1 MRDIALKQLF
11 SLFKIVFLW
20 HSSDLSILTV
30 LTMNN
35 LEEKEHV
42 ILSYFNSTIAQSIPT
57 MKSQRMNSVKHLEE
71 TGKIQH
77 LDRMLGQDWEKN
89 ASLPGN
95 SSETS
100 RTGRTV
106 PANRGASDKETA
118 AAFV

>member
-1 MRDIALKQLF
+1 MKD
-11 SLFKIVFLW
+11 
-20 HSSDLSILTV
+20 
-30 LTMNN
+30 

-42 ILSYFNSTIAQSIPT
+42 ILCYLNNTIAQNIST
-57 MKSQRMNSVKHLEE
+57 MKSQRMNSVKHFEE

-100 RTGRTV
+100 RTGTTV
-106 PANRGASDKETA
+106 PANQEASDKENA